1 MAGNTT
7 SIKHN
12 CKELLRAFM
21 RDGNLHQP
29 QARFVGVNM
38 SKVKS
43 VPARIRDKQA
53 QCCCASTVL
62 LYKHCAVGD
71 KQASLRKQA
80 AVSMLSHRVL

>member
-1 MAGNTT
+1 MVSQAPCPLAIHANST
-7 SIKHN
+7 SRMN
-12 CKELLRAFM
+12 
-21 RDGNLHQP
+21 G
-29 QARFVGVNM
+29 RFVGVNM